1 MESHVISVNPEA
13 SLLDAHRLFVEE
25 EISGAPVIDE
35 QGTLVGVISSTDLLR
50 AVEEEHYTAI
60 SDTDYFRS
68 TLSYSAPD
76 WSGAPDDFQDRLAKR
91 RVSEAMTANVITV
104 PPTEAAPAV
113 AKTLRENHIH
123 RVFVVDKTELL
134 GIISSSDILRLV
146 EGWKEM

>member
-1 MESHVISVNPEA
+1 
-13 SLLDAHRLFVEE
+13 
-25 EISGAPVIDE
+25 
-35 QGTLVGVISSTDLLR
+35 
-50 AVEEEHYTAI
+50 
-60 SDTDYFRS
+60 
-68 TLSYSAPD
+68 
-76 WSGAPDDFQDRLAKR
+76 
-91 RVSEAMTANVITV
+91 MTANVITV